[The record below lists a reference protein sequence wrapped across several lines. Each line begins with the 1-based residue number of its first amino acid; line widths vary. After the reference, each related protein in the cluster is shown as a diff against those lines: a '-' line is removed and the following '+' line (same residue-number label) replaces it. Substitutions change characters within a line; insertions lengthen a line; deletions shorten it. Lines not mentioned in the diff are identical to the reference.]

1 MDFFNKKKF
10 FRKNSNVCL
19 IHLMVVKLLT
29 DIVFWLE
36 DLKYFLSISYESTW
50 RLIRSFLAWQDWYLH
65 TRHRKH
71 KMIGHLSQPDS
82 DGLLFYVAICG
93 GSHCP
98 QLFLFS
104 LTEECINCLVI
115 NHTLLGFKKVK
126 AFKLYLSVQS
136 VPVTS
141 LVTEFYKF
149 VSALLMPLNS
159 NIR

>member
-1 MDFFNKKKF
+1 MYVMLGCLCISKKSTCICKC
-10 FRKNSNVCL
+10 SSLL
-19 IHLMVVKLLT
+19 INFIST
-29 DIVFWLE
+29 PIFWSL
-36 DLKYFLSISYESTW
+36 
-50 RLIRSFLAWQDWYLH
+50 
-65 TRHRKH
+65 
-71 KMIGHLSQPDS
+71 
-82 DGLLFYVAICG
+82 
-93 GSHCP
+93 
-98 QLFLFS
+98 S

-159 NIR
+159 NIRWSPECIIKSRGGLGLRLFHLPFQLFYWYVILPENLLPWSR

>member
-1 MDFFNKKKF
+1 MHSFVPRVARLVFTYATSKTQNDWPSVVAR
-10 FRKNSNVCL
+10 FR
-19 IHLMVVKLLT
+19 
-29 DIVFWLE
+29 
-36 DLKYFLSISYESTW
+36 
-50 RLIRSFLAWQDWYLH
+50 RS
-65 TRHRKH
+65 
-71 KMIGHLSQPDS
+71 S
-82 DGLLFYVAICG
+82 FYVAICG

-149 VSALLMPLNS
+149 VSALLMPLSS

>member
-1 MDFFNKKKF
+1 MHSFVPRVARLVFTYATSKTQNDWPSVVAR
-10 FRKNSNVCL
+10 FRRS
-19 IHLMVVKLLT
+19 
-29 DIVFWLE
+29 
-36 DLKYFLSISYESTW
+36 
-50 RLIRSFLAWQDWYLH
+50 SFLCCHMW
-65 TRHRKH
+65 
-71 KMIGHLSQPDS
+71 GFPLSS
-82 DGLLFYVAICG
+82 T
-93 GSHCP
+93 
-98 QLFLFS
+98 FLFS

-159 NIR
+159 NIRWSPECIIKSRGGLGLRLFHLPFQLFHWYVILPENLLPWSR